1 MIRKKWKLY
10 LDKALWDKP
19 LKYSIEWAFTWPSTT
34 GHEVKSGLHSQWE
47 SENLILTK
55 FRNDDLLLC
64 SHVFLTSSTGQRHTV
79 RSDF

>member
-1 MIRKKWKLY
+1 MKTVPRQSIMGQNIKIY
-10 LDKALWDKP
+10 L
-19 LKYSIEWAFTWPSTT
+19 IEWAFTWPSTT

-55 FRNDDLLLC
+55 FRNGDLLLC